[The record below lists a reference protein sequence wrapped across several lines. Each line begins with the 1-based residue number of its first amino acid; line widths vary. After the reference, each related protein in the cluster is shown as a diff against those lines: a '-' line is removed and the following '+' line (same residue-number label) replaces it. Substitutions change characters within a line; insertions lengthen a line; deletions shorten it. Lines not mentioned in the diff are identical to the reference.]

1 MVTQDRTYRCLNPI
15 GIQDPVDL
23 YPLAPRLDR
32 LDGKTI
38 MFNMM
43 VNVEQDFL
51 TALEKMLRSDNPEVE
66 WIFRES
72 GPPIPDKQFKAADAL
87 IQGVAF

>member
-1 MVTQDRTYRCLNPI
+1 MVTKDRIYKCLNPI

-43 VNVEQDFL
+43 VNVEQEFL
-51 TALEKMLRSDNPEVE
+51 TPLEKMLRDKYPKVN
-66 WIFRES
+66 WNMRES
-72 GPPIPDKQFKAADAL
+72 GPPISDKELSNADAL
-87 IQGVAF
+87 VQGVAF

>member
-1 MVTQDRTYRCLNPI
+1 MATKDRTYKCLNPI

-32 LDGKTI
+32 FDGKTI

>member
-1 MVTQDRTYRCLNPI
+1 MTTNDRIYKCLNPK

-23 YPLAPRLDR
+23 YPLAPRIDR
-32 LDGKTI
+32 FDGKTI

-43 VNVEQDFL
+43 VNVEQSFL
-51 TALEKMLRSDNPEVE
+51 TPLERMLRDEYPKVT

-72 GPPIPDKQFKAADAL
+72 GPPLPDEQFEAADAL

>member
-1 MVTQDRTYRCLNPI
+1 MVTKDRIYKCLNPV

-32 LDGKTI
+32 FDGKTI

-43 VNVEQDFL
+43 VNVEQEFL
-51 TALEKMLRSDNPEVE
+51 TPLEKMLRNEYPKVN

-72 GPPIPDKQFKAADAL
+72 GPPIPDEQFRVADAL

>member
-1 MVTQDRTYRCLNPI
+1 MAANERIYDCLNPR

-23 YPLAPRLDR
+23 YPLAPHLDR
-32 LDGKTI
+32 FEGKTI

-43 VNVEQDFL
+43 VNVEQEFL
-51 TALEKMLRSDNPEVE
+51 TPLEKMLRNQYPEVS
-66 WIFRES
+66 WVFRES
-72 GPPIPDKQFKAADAL
+72 GPPIPEADFRAADAL

>member
-1 MVTQDRTYRCLNPI
+1 METKDRTYKCLNPL

-23 YPLAPRLDR
+23 YQLAPRLDKFS
-32 LDGKTI
+32 GKTV
-38 MFNMM
+38 MFNVM
-43 VNVEQDFL
+43 VNVEQEFL
-51 TALEKMLRSDNPEVE
+51 TPLEKMLRDKYPEVE

-72 GPPIPDKQFKAADAL
+72 GPPLPDEEFTRADAL

>member
-1 MVTQDRTYRCLNPI
+1 MVTKDRTYKCLNPI

-32 LDGKTI
+32 FDGKTI

-43 VNVEQDFL
+43 VNVEQDLL
-51 TALEKMLRSDNPEVE
+51 TSLEKMLRDDYPGVE

-72 GPPIPDKQFKAADAL
+72 GPPIPDEEFRAADAL

>member
-1 MVTQDRTYRCLNPI
+1 MVTKDRIYKCLNPI

-23 YPLAPRLDR
+23 YPLAPRFDR

-43 VNVEQDFL
+43 VNVEQEFL
-51 TALEKMLRSDNPEVE
+51 TPLEKMLRSNYPEVN

-72 GPPIPDKQFKAADAL
+72 GPPIPDEDLSNTDAL

>member
-1 MVTQDRTYRCLNPI
+1 MATKDRIYQCLNPV

-23 YPLAPRLDR
+23 YPLAPRLDQF
-32 LDGKTI
+32 DGKTI

-51 TALEKMLRSDNPEVE
+51 TALEKMLRDKYPKVT

-72 GPPIPDKQFKAADAL
+72 GPPLPDEQCGAANAL

>member
-1 MVTQDRTYRCLNPI
+1 MVTKDRIYKCLNPI

-38 MFNMM
+38 LFNMM
-43 VNVEQDFL
+43 VNVEQEFL
-51 TALEKMLRSDNPEVE
+51 TPLEKMLESNYPEVN
-66 WIFRES
+66 WVFREL
-72 GPPIPDKQFKAADAL
+72 GPPISNEELSNADAL

>member
-1 MVTQDRTYRCLNPI
+1 MVTKDRIYKCLNPI
-15 GIQDPVDL
+15 GIQYPVDL

-43 VNVEQDFL
+43 VNVEHEFL
-51 TALEKMLRSDNPEVE
+51 TPLVELMKDKYPEVN

-72 GPPIPDKQFKAADAL
+72 GPPLTDEEFNRSDAL

>member
-1 MVTQDRTYRCLNPI
+1 MVTQDRVYKCLNPV

-32 LDGKTI
+32 FDGKTI

-51 TALEKMLRSDNPEVE
+51 TALEGMLKDNYPGVN

-72 GPPIPDKQFKAADAL
+72 GPPLPDVQFKAADAL

>member
-1 MVTQDRTYRCLNPI
+1 MAEKLYKCLNPI

-23 YPLAPRLDR
+23 HPLAPRLDR
-32 LDGKTI
+32 LGGKTI

-43 VNVEQDFL
+43 VNVEQEFL
-51 TALEKMLRSDNPEVE
+51 TPLEKMLRSDYPEVN

-72 GPPIPDKQFKAADAL
+72 GPPISDEELSNADAL

>member
-1 MVTQDRTYRCLNPI
+1 MVEKLYKCLNPI

-23 YPLAPRLDR
+23 YPLALRLDR
-32 LDGKTI
+32 LGGKTI

-43 VNVEQDFL
+43 VNVEQEFL
-51 TALEKMLRSDNPEVE
+51 TPLEKMLRSNYPEVN

-72 GPPIPDKQFKAADAL
+72 GPPISSEELSNADAL

>member
-1 MVTQDRTYRCLNPI
+1 MVTQDRIYKCLNPV

-23 YPLAPRLDR
+23 YRLAPRLDR
-32 LDGKTI
+32 FERKTI

-51 TALEKMLRSDNPEVE
+51 TALEKMLRDTYPSVN

-72 GPPIPDKQFKAADAL
+72 GPPLPDEQFNAADAL

>member
-1 MVTQDRTYRCLNPI
+1 MVTQDRTYRCLNPV

-23 YPLAPRLDR
+23 YPLVPRLDR

-51 TALEKMLRSDNPEVE
+51 TALEKMLRDKYPEIK

-72 GPPIPDKQFKAADAL
+72 GPPLPDEQFRAADAL